1 MTKPHALRDY
11 ALVTACY
18 WAYTLTDG
26 ALRVL
31 VLLFLS
37 ERGFTPLELATA
49 FVGYEALGVVT
60 NLAGGWIGARLG
72 LRVTLFAGLVLQL
85 SALLA
90 LGYDPSALTIPLVL
104 AAQAVSGVA
113 KDLTKMSSKSWV
125 KLIVP
130 EGDARGLL
138 KWVSLLTGSKNA
150 LKGVGFFLGGLLLS
164 TVGFQSAC
172 LGMAALIA
180 LALVLAA
187 LLLGPTGGGRVKGAK
202 VEGMFSR
209 DTRVNWLAA
218 ARLFLFAA
226 RDTWFV
232 VALPLCLVTVLGWDS
247 WRVGAFLAAWVIAY
261 GAVQA
266 SAPAWVGT
274 RSAGERVPPDGKR
287 LALWTAALALPLAG
301 LAAALRAGADPTVA
315 LVVGLYAFGFLFAAN
330 SAVHSFLIVHYAESD
345 AIAQRVG
352 FYYAS
357 NAAGRLLGTFASG
370 ALYQWGG
377 AGIEGLVATL
387 VAAVAC
393 VLVSAA
399 LAVLLGRAERAQP
412 QRLSPSS

>member
-31 VLLFLS
+31 VLLFLT

-60 NLAGGWIGARLG
+60 NLAGGWMGARLG

-85 SALLA
+85 MALLA
-90 LGYDPSALTIPLVL
+90 LGYDPGSLTIPLVL

-125 KLIVP
+125 KLVVP

-202 VEGMFSR
+202 VEGLFAR
-209 DTRVNWLAA
+209 DPRVNWLAA

-232 VALPLCLVTVLGWDS
+232 VALPLCLASVLGWDS

-266 SAPAWVGT
+266 SAPAWVGA
-274 RSAGERVPPDGKR
+274 RSAGERVHPDGKR
-287 LALWTAALALPLAG
+287 LALWTAALALPLTG
-301 LAAALRAGADPTVA
+301 LAAALRAGADPTIA
-315 LVVGLYAFGFLFAAN
+315 LVVGLYTFGFVFAAN
-330 SAVHSFLIVHYAESD
+330 SAVHSYLIVHYAESD
-345 AIAQRVG
+345 AVAQRVG

-377 AGIEGLVATL
+377 AGVAGLVATL
-387 VAAVAC
+387 VAAVVC

-399 LAVLLGRAERAQP
+399 FAALLGRAERTPAQV
-412 QRLSPSS
+412 